1 MTDLDKIK
9 RLIDDINDLMYKLHD
24 LEDIAIAH
32 YWVGADKEIRAE
44 ARQAMRALAGFKET
58 TLYDM
63 RNQLKAEEEYGK
75 YHEDDCD
82 D

>member
-1 MTDLDKIK
+1 MDDLDKIK
-9 RLIDDINDLMYKLHD
+9 RLIDDVNDLMNNLHS

-32 YWVGADKEIRAE
+32 YWVGTDKEIRAD
-44 ARQAMRALAGFKET
+44 ARRAMRALAGLKET

-63 RNQLKAEEEYGK
+63 RDELEAEEEYGK

>member
-9 RLIDDINDLMYKLHD
+9 RLIDDVNDLMNNLHS

-32 YWVGADKEIRAE
+32 YWVGTDKEIRAE

-63 RNQLKAEEEYGK
+63 RDELEAEEEYGK